1 MAGGKGSRLF
11 PLTLDRAKPAVPF
24 GGRYRII
31 DFVLSNMANSGIRSV
46 YVLTQYK
53 SQSLAEH
60 VQRAWGN
67 RGGFDSFVTVV
78 PAQMRMGESWYRGTA
93 DSVFQNIHL
102 IEEYRADAVL
112 VFGADHVYKMNV
124 RQMTDYHFEQQ
135 RHRHGRLPAHP
146 GGGGARVRH
155 RPGRRPSSASSAFR
169 RSRSA
174 IRSPSPAIPTH
185 CLASMGNY
193 VFAPGPLVEELRAD
207 AERESHHDFGRNI
220 LPTLVK
226 TGQVFAYNFSHNR
239 IRGVSDELENAY
251 WRDVGTIDAYYEANM
266 DLKNVVPSLNL
277 YNWEWPIMSANYP
290 DPPAKLVFDDDTRRG
305 IGLQSIISGGCI
317 IAGGFVKDSVLGRNV
332 FVDAGAEV
340 KESVL
345 FDNVYVGRGARIQ
358 RAIIDKNVRV
368 AEGDHIGH
376 DLARDSLRHTV
387 SEGGV
392 TVVQKARD
400 TLADPIAKLLR
411 RCLPCRRFPSLSSS
425 TGTSTSRRARTR
437 GPTSSSGNRRRRRC
451 TTGTRASTPSATAPT
466 PTRASTTPRARIE
479 AIVNN
484 YARMS
489 YNFGPTLAR
498 WIERHDPRR
507 ARSGCARPTPS
518 SGGAC
523 GTAARW
529 RRPTRTRSCRC

>member
-1 MAGGKGSRLF
+1 MDGQQRFIVLIMAGGKGSRLF

-60 VQRAWGN
+60 VQRTWG

-93 DSVFQNIHL
+93 DSVFQNVHL

-124 RQMTDYHFEQQ
+124 RQMTDFHFQKRAVATVACLPVSKDEASQFGIVQ
-135 RHRHGRLPAHP
+135 VDDEGRIIGFQEKPERDPITIP
-146 GGGGARVRH
+146 GD
-155 RPGRRPSSASSAFR
+155 PE
-169 RSRSA
+169 
-174 IRSPSPAIPTH
+174 H

-193 VFAPGPLVEELRAD
+193 VFEPGLLVEELRAD
-207 AERESHHDFGRNI
+207 ASRESHHDFGRDI
-220 LPTLVK
+220 LPTMVR
-226 TGQVFAYNFSHNR
+226 TGRVFAYNFGLNR
-239 IRGVSDELENAY
+239 IRGVSDEVENAY
-251 WRDVGTIDAYYEANM
+251 WRDVGTIDAYYEATM

-277 YNWEWPIMSANYP
+277 YNWDWPIQTANFP
-290 DPPAKLVFDDDTRRG
+290 DPPAKLVFDDENRRG
-305 IGLQSIISGGCI
+305 IALQSIISGGCI

-340 KESVL
+340 KESIL

-358 RAIIDKNVRV
+358 RAIVDKNVRV
-368 AEGDHIGH
+368 SEGDHIGH
-376 DLARDSLRHTV
+376 DLARDALRHTV

-400 TLADPIAKLLR
+400 TLL
-411 RCLPCRRFPSLSSS
+411 
-425 TGTSTSRRARTR
+425 
-437 GPTSSSGNRRRRRC
+437 
-451 TTGTRASTPSATAPT
+451 
-466 PTRASTTPRARIE
+466 
-479 AIVNN
+479 
-484 YARMS
+484 
-489 YNFGPTLAR
+489 
-498 WIERHDPRR
+498 
-507 ARSGCARPTPS
+507 
-518 SGGAC
+518 
-523 GTAARW
+523 
-529 RRPTRTRSCRC
+529 TRSRNF

>member
-124 RQMTDYHFEQQ
+124 RQMTDYHFEHNAIATVACLPIPVSAAHEFGIVQVDDQQ
-135 RHRHGRLPAHP
+135 RVIGFQEKPERDPITIPGDPA
-146 GGGGARVRH
+146 
-155 RPGRRPSSASSAFR
+155 
-169 RSRSA
+169 
-174 IRSPSPAIPTH
+174 H

-226 TGQVFAYNFSHNR
+226 TGKVFSYNFSHNR

-400 TLADPIAKLLR
+400 TLL
-411 RCLPCRRFPSLSSS
+411 
-425 TGTSTSRRARTR
+425 
-437 GPTSSSGNRRRRRC
+437 
-451 TTGTRASTPSATAPT
+451 
-466 PTRASTTPRARIE
+466 
-479 AIVNN
+479 
-484 YARMS
+484 
-489 YNFGPTLAR
+489 
-498 WIERHDPRR
+498 
-507 ARSGCARPTPS
+507 
-518 SGGAC
+518 
-523 GTAARW
+523 
-529 RRPTRTRSCRC
+529 TRSRNF

>member
-1 MAGGKGSRLF
+1 MDGQRRFVVLIMAGGKGSRLF

-124 RQMTDYHFEQQ
+124 RQMTDYHFEHGAIATVACLPIPVSAAHEFGIVQVDDQQ
-135 RHRHGRLPAHP
+135 RVIGFQEKPERDPITIP
-146 GGGGARVRH
+146 GD
-155 RPGRRPSSASSAFR
+155 PN
-169 RSRSA
+169 
-174 IRSPSPAIPTH
+174 H

-226 TGQVFAYNFSHNR
+226 TGKVFSYNFSHNR

-251 WRDVGTIDAYYEANM
+251 WRDVGTIDSYYEANM

-358 RAIIDKNVRV
+358 RAIVDKNVRV

-387 SEGGV
+387 SEGGI

-400 TLADPIAKLLR
+400 TLL
-411 RCLPCRRFPSLSSS
+411 
-425 TGTSTSRRARTR
+425 
-437 GPTSSSGNRRRRRC
+437 
-451 TTGTRASTPSATAPT
+451 
-466 PTRASTTPRARIE
+466 
-479 AIVNN
+479 
-484 YARMS
+484 
-489 YNFGPTLAR
+489 
-498 WIERHDPRR
+498 
-507 ARSGCARPTPS
+507 
-518 SGGAC
+518 
-523 GTAARW
+523 
-529 RRPTRTRSCRC
+529 TRSRNF